1 MQTTSVREPE
11 HPPVR
16 LDLNRPEHT
25 DGDEPRL
32 GDDAGRSGP
41 ERCKGKVPSLSTTA
55 VPSRTRLALL
65 LGGLI
70 ALGPLT
76 IDMYLPALPGIAG
89 EFAASASTIQLTL
102 TGTLVGLAAGQ
113 LFIGPLADAV
123 GRRTP
128 LLIGTTLHIVSSLL
142 IMVAPNIAVFGAL
155 RVLQGV
161 GGAAGAVV
169 AMAVVRDLFT
179 GRPAATLLSR
189 LMLVMG
195 AAPVLAPTLGGELLR
210 FADWRGV
217 FAFLALYGA
226 AILALLAFALPETLP
241 AERRRPARIGA
252 TLVSYGTL
260 FKDRTFVG
268 LILMAGFAM
277 AGMFGYV
284 SGSSFVF
291 QEQFGL
297 DAQQFGLLFGAGAIF
312 LIGATQGNAALLR
325 YFEPKQILLVASIAG
340 TVSGAVLAALAA
352 TGVGG
357 LVGVVAPLWAVL
369 AAVGFM
375 LPNAP
380 ALALSRHGER
390 AGTAAALLGAVQFG
404 VGALTSPVVG
414 LLGNDALA
422 MGLTIAG
429 AQVLALAVLVV
440 VVRPWTLADLEE
452 PTPVPGKA
460 AAEAVVE
467 AA

>member
-1 MQTTSVREPE
+1 MPT
-11 HPPVR
+11 PPAT
-16 LDLNRPEHT
+16 PA
-25 DGDEPRL
+25 P
-32 GDDAGRSGP
+32 
-41 ERCKGKVPSLSTTA
+41 TTA
-55 VPSRTRLALL
+55 PATPGRARTALL
-65 LGGLI
+65 LGALI

-76 IDMYLPALPGIAG
+76 IDMYLPALPGIVT
-89 EFAASASTIQLTL
+89 EFATTSSTVQLTL
-102 TGTLVGLAAGQ
+102 TGTLIGLALGQ

-123 GRRTP
+123 GRRKP
-128 LLIGTTLHIVSSLL
+128 LLIGTALHVVASLL
-142 IMVAPNIAVFGAL
+142 IVVAPTIAVLGVL

-161 GGAAGAVV
+161 GSAAGAVV

-179 GRPAATLLSR
+179 GRAAATLLSR

-210 FADWRGV
+210 VADWRGV
-217 FAFLALYGA
+217 FVALAVYGLV
-226 AILALLAFALPETLP
+226 ILGVLFFALGETLP
-241 AERRRPARIGA
+241 PERRRSAAVGPTLQAYGA
-252 TLVSYGTL
+252 LL
-260 FKDRTFVG
+260 RDRAYVG
-268 LILMAGFAM
+268 LILVAGFAM

-291 QEQFGL
+291 QQEFGL

-312 LIGATQGNAALLR
+312 LIGATQANAALLR
-325 YFEPKQILLVASIAG
+325 RFEPRQLLLVASVSG
-340 TVSGAVLAALAA
+340 TVAAAVLAVLAG
-352 TGVGG
+352 TGTGG
-357 LVGVVAPLWAVL
+357 LVGVLVPLWAVL
-369 AAVGFM
+369 ASVGLA

-429 AQVLALAVLVV
+429 AQALALTVLLA
-440 VVRPWTLADLEE
+440 VVRPWSLGDIDEG
-452 PTPVPGKA
+452 PTPVA
-460 AAEAVVE
+460 AAEPELVDERPAV
-467 AA
+467 A